1 MTDQKSSYLRPL
13 GGHLKVYAI
22 TRAFT
27 DQTRS
32 ARQAGQVVIFRKNAG
47 RPNVYE
53 TVYDALRS
61 RLEIKARYGTPR
73 NTVTPRGELG
83 DLTYARRE
91 LAYSLARLSRHYH
104 DPGFGLALEGSLGM
118 LAGLLKSDSNVSKA
132 EARVK
137 AKAGVVK
144 SRTGKINPG
153 ANEARLRAIDSRL
166 ASRQDE
172 VACIL
177 PWISAMETAL
187 LLELERNIEVVEHVL
202 GEAGSLSDRSPDLGE
217 RIGELSAAVEDLAVE
232 PFLSWRVRFVK
243 TLRSASAS
251 AKAGRVKD
259 ALIHLG
265 AVRSLC
271 RLVLLQK
278 ELESLRAWVA
288 VSLVISGDVTAVG
301 GFCRRLRDIVT
312 HFQSAARD
320 DGQALDPETRR
331 SLKRCDT
338 ALVNNDLARAKDLL
352 KEVSQALSR

>member
-1 MTDQKSSYLRPL
+1 MDPRKSSYLRPL
-13 GGHLKVYAI
+13 GGHLKVYVI

-27 DQTRS
+27 DQTRQ
-32 ARQAGQVVIFRKNAG
+32 ARGVGQVVIFRKNAS

-73 NTVTPRGELG
+73 NNGTARGELG

-91 LAYSLARLSRHYH
+91 LAYSLARLARHYR
-104 DPGFGLALEGSLGM
+104 DPDFGLALDGSLGM
-118 LAGLLKSDSNVSKA
+118 LAGLLKSDSNVSKS

-144 SRTGKINPG
+144 SRTGKVNPG

-187 LLELERNIEVVEHVL
+187 LLELERNVEVVEHL
-202 GEAGSLSDRSPDLGE
+202 LAEAESLSAQSSDLAE
-217 RIGELSAAVEDLAVE
+217 RIGALITAVNDLSVN
-232 PFLSWRVRFVK
+232 PFLVWRLRLAK
-243 TLRSASAS
+243 TLRPAVAS

-271 RLVLLQK
+271 RLILLQK
-278 ELESLRAWVA
+278 ELESLCAWIA
-288 VSLVISGDVTAVG
+288 VSLIIGGDANATD
-301 GFCRRLRDIVT
+301 GFRRRLQDIIA
-312 HFQSAARD
+312 HFASASRD
-320 DGQALDPETRR
+320 DGQSLPPSARR
-331 SLKRCDT
+331 PLKRCGE
-338 ALVNNDLARAKDLL
+338 ALAQGDLAGSKDLL
-352 KEVSQALSR
+352 KEVSRTFAE